1 MIEKSNLRFSKVMVF
16 LFAIFGAT
24 DTQADPS
31 LLPAK
36 LWQWLLFPLYIF
48 DGKGFLLLIPGLFAG
63 LWGWASWR
71 KTHRVSAWP
80 KWSMAILGA
89 PWWLMIIW
97 MVFAIIYWV
106 LN

>member
-1 MIEKSNLRFSKVMVF
+1 MNENANFRISRF
-16 LFAIFGAT
+16 LFLSFTIFWAA
-24 DTQADPS
+24 DAQADPS
-31 LLPAK
+31 LLPAT

-48 DGKGFLLLIPGLFAG
+48 DGKGFLLLVPGVLAG